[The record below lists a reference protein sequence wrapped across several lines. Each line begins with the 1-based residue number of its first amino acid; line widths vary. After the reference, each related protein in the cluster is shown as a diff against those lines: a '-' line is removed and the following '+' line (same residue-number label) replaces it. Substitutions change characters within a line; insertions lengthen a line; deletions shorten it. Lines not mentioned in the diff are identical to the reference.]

1 MDLQKTIKSFEKKGY
16 VVHSFETAAEAA
28 DYLVETVKDTTVGIG
43 GSQTVKDM
51 GIYERLCESNK
62 VYWHWIENTME
73 VRKQANSA
81 NVYLVSANG
90 VSENGEIV
98 NIDGL
103 GNRIAATAFEAEHLI
118 YIIGTNK
125 IVPTLEDAIW
135 RARNV
140 AAPPNAKRLNRK
152 TPCAVKGDKCYDCA
166 SPDRICKVMSVNMH
180 KPDAVKKA
188 EIIIIN
194 QSLGF

>member
-1 MDLQKTIKSFEKKGY
+1 MDMQKIVKNFEKKGY
-16 VVHSFETAAEAA
+16 EVLVFDTAAQAA
-28 DYLVETVKDTTVGIG
+28 DYLADTVKDTTVGIG
-43 GSQTVKDM
+43 GSQTVKDI
-51 GIYERLCESNK
+51 GVYERLCENNK
-62 VYWHWIENTME
+62 VYWHWMENTME

-81 NVYLVSANG
+81 KVYLVSANG
-90 VSENGEIV
+90 VSENGDIV
-98 NIDGL
+98 NIDGC

-140 AAPPNAKRLNRK
+140 AAPPNAKRLNKK

-166 SPDRICKVMSVNMH
+166 SPDRICKVMSVNMC
-180 KPDAVKKA
+180 KPDAVDKA
-188 EIIIIN
+188 EVIIIN
-194 QSLGF
+194 ESLGF